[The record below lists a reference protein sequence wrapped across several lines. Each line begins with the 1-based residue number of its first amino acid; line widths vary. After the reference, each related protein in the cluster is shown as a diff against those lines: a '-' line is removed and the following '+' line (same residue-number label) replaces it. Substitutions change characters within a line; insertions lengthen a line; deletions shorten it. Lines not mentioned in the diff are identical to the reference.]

1 MRADFNAHGP
11 LMNPILRWPRDI
23 RWPCLVHSHS
33 VIDHNF
39 ADAFAGNACVEKH
52 HGHIPVGKLIQQ
64 VLVHLGGHDGHALHF
79 ALQHA
84 AYAQRHT
91 RGIVVRGAHQNLVAI
106 LNGDVLEA
114 FDELREER
122 TCDVRYDQPED
133 AAASGHQRA
142 RLRVGVV
149 AQLLDD
155 FPDPLSGLRVS
166 LPTGMCPW
174 CFSTQAIAGEG
185 ISKVVVDYAM
195 GVNEAMDH
203 LMSLGHRRIGF
214 ISGPWALKSAR
225 IRRTAFLRSLSA
237 YGIDEDKR
245 LVEEGDHTVDGGLIA
260 MTRMLESKCSPTALL
275 ASNDLT
281 AIGAMRAVRRTGLS
295 VPGDISIVGFDDIR
309 LAEFTEP
316 PLTTVR
322 LSRQELDEHAF
333 HALLGVG
340 EQPDARRKPEHIVE
354 THLVI
359 RETTCPA
366 RA

>member
-1 MRADFNAHGP
+1 MPGIGPRRPVMKIQEVARRARVSTATVSRTIN
-11 LMNPILRWPRDI
+11 NPSLVDPKTAKRVWKVIEKLRYYPNTQARALVSGRSRILGLIVSDI
-23 RWPCLVHSHS
+23 TNPFFPELIKGFEDVAIQNGYEILVSSTNYDSARMALCLRRMLERK
-33 VIDHNF
+33 
-39 ADAFAGNACVEKH
+39 VE
-52 HGHIPVGKLIQQ
+52 G
-64 VLVHLGGHDGHALHF
+64 
-79 ALQHA
+79 
-84 AYAQRHT
+84 
-91 RGIVVRGAHQNLVAI
+91 VAI
-106 LNGDVLEA
+106 LTSEMDKN
-114 FDELREER
+114 
-122 TCDVRYDQPED
+122 
-133 AAASGHQRA
+133 
-142 RLRVGVV
+142 
-149 AQLLDD
+149 LLDQLAHRNVPMVFLD
-155 FPDPLSGLRVS
+155 AG
-166 LPTGMCPW
+166 
-174 CFSTQAIAGEG
+174 IAGEG

-225 IRRTAFLRSLSA
+225 IRRTAFLRSLGA

-281 AIGAMRAVRRTGLS
+281 AIGAMRAVRRAGLS
-295 VPGDISIVGFDDIR
+295 VPRDISIVCFDDIR

-322 LSRQELDEHAF
+322 LSRQELAEHAF